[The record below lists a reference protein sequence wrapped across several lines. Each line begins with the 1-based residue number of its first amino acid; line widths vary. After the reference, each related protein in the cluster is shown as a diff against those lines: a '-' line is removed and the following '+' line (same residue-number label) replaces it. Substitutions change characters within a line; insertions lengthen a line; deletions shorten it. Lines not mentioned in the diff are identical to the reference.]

1 MLMAAYPTAEILL
14 STYNGARF
22 LPEFAESLR
31 RQHMADVRLRLRDD
45 GSQDGSV
52 ETARKLFP
60 AAAIIDSGSNLGPA
74 QSFFRLLAEA
84 DETADIVMFADQD
97 DFWLPDRVAR
107 AGDMLA
113 AAGPSDMP
121 LLYCSRVSVTDER
134 LRIVGAIPPE
144 DTRPSFG
151 NALIENI
158 AMGCTI
164 AMNQAARR
172 LLLSRPLPGDAL
184 MHDWWCYLV
193 VSAFGRVV
201 FDPQPTILYRRHD
214 GTFTHFE
221 VSYARNIL
229 ARIVRPGVLR
239 RLLEIRS
246 QTRSFCAAFGDLLP
260 PRQRRLVDLVAGIGS
275 ASSLPALLS
284 EKEITRN
291 RAVDTMI
298 FRAAAIVCVAIG
310 K

>member
-1 MLMAAYPTAEILL
+1 MVAYPTAEILL

-22 LPEFAESLR
+22 LPEFAESLKGQR
-31 RQHMADVRLRLRDD
+31 GADVRLRLRDD

-52 ETARKLFP
+52 EAARRLFP
-60 AAAIIDSGSNLGPA
+60 SASILDSAGNLGPA
-74 QSFFRLLAEA
+74 RSFFRLLAAA
-84 DETADIVMFADQD
+84 DEAAGIVMFADQD
-97 DFWLPDRVAR
+97 DVWLPDRVAR
-107 AGDMLA
+107 AGEMLA
-113 AAGPSDMP
+113 AAGPPDMP

-134 LRIVGAIPPE
+134 LRIVGAIPPA

-151 NALIENI
+151 NALIENV

-172 LLLSRPLPGDAL
+172 LLLSRPLPDDAL

-201 FDPQPTILYRRHD
+201 FDARPTILYRRHD
-214 GTFTHFE
+214 ATFTHFE
-221 VSYARNIL
+221 VNYARNIL
-229 ARIVRPGVLR
+229 ARVVRPGGLR

-246 QTRSFCAAFGDLLP
+246 QTRSFSAAFGDLLP
-260 PRQRRLVDLVAGIGS
+260 PHRKRMADLVAGIGD
-275 ASSLPALLS
+275 ASSLPALLA
-284 EKEITRN
+284 EKEIARN
-291 RAVDTMI
+291 RVVDTLI
-298 FRAAAIVCVAIG
+298 FRAAAIACAAIG

>member
-1 MLMAAYPTAEILL
+1 M
-14 STYNGARF
+14 
-22 LPEFAESLR
+22 
-31 RQHMADVRLRLRDD
+31 
-45 GSQDGSV
+45 

-107 AGDMLA
+107 ASDMLA

-260 PRQRRLVDLVAGIGS
+260 PREMRLVDLVAGIGS